1 MTIISDKY
9 KCIFVRNPKC
19 ASTSI
24 ENVFAALDENSVFY
38 SLDEDHIA
46 NGHHSH
52 DHIKQFVGEDK
63 WNSYFKFGVVRDPT
77 EWYFS
82 FYLDHAQFNFDA
94 TSKIGWALRRN
105 EESRSKHGYDG
116 NIGLNVDLLTSK
128 RLELDPFMQSLT
140 TLMFWHSSN
149 HAYTQTRML
158 GDELDLIIPIDKIGD
173 GWEKVQKVLGID
185 TPLGMDNRTPTKGKY
200 EMAEDV
206 SVIHKAVFKNDFQLY
221 NKVVEE
227 YENDVSEILR

>member
-9 KCIFVRNPKC
+9 KCIFVRNPKS

-24 ENVFAALDENSVFY
+24 ENVFAALDENSVVNC
-38 SLDEDHIA
+38 LDEDRIA

-82 FYLDHAQFNFDA
+82 FYLDHAQYNFDYEP
-94 TSKIGWALRRN
+94 SGNKLGWILGDN
-105 EESRSKHGYDG
+105 EESRSKHSYGG

-128 RLELDPFMQSLT
+128 RLELIPFMQSLST
-140 TLMFWHSSN
+140 MMFWHSS
-149 HAYTQTRML
+149 HDAYTQTSML
-158 GDELDLIIPIDKIGD
+158 GDELDLIIPLDKIGD
-173 GWEKVQKVLGID
+173 GWERLQKVLGID
-185 TPLGMDNRTPTKGKY
+185 TPLGMDNRTPRKGKY

-221 NKVVEE
+221 DKVMEE
-227 YENDVSEILR
+227 YE

>member
-9 KCIFVRNPKC
+9 KCIFVRNPKS

-38 SLDEDHIA
+38 SLDEEHEA

-77 EWYFS
+77 EWFFS
-82 FYLDHAQFNFDA
+82 FYLDHAQFNFDNEDVLNRISWVLA
-94 TSKIGWALRRN
+94 GN
-105 EESRSKHGYDG
+105 EESRSKHGYHG

-128 RLELDPFMQSLT
+128 RLELRPFMESLT
-140 TLMFWHSSN
+140 TLMFWHSSD
-149 HAYTQTRML
+149 HAYTQTSML
-158 GDELDLIIPIDKIGD
+158 GDGLDLIIPIDKIGD

-185 TPLGMDNRTPTKGKY
+185 TPLGMDNRTPTKVKY

-221 NKVVEE
+221 DKVMEE
-227 YENDVSEILR
+227 YE